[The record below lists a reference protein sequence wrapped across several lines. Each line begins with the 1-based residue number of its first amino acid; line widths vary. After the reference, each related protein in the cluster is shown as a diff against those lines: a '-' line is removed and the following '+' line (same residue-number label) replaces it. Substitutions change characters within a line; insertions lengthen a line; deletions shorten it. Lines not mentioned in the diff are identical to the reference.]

1 MLTMFRNKDELSTLH
16 SARLVYM
23 AGAAE
28 HHKDALEFLLH
39 DMKHMEHFMDPTTH
53 IEQVGF
59 CRAMLSLGEGQKVE
73 VGHGKDGTEVR
84 VEKSFLPP
92 LHSPAED
99 HEQGQGI
106 SEGEEEGIVEQC
118 SIQWDRDAPSALQVS
133 SPSTSDPMTYFLRGC
148 GFDRQLWEEL
158 EYVISDM

>member
-1 MLTMFRNKDELSTLH
+1 
-16 SARLVYM
+16 M

-53 IEQVGF
+53 REQVGF
-59 CRAMLSLGEGQKVE
+59 CRAMLSLGEGRKLEVE
-73 VGHGKDGTEVR
+73 YGKDGTEVR
-84 VEKSFLPP
+84 AEKSFLPP

-99 HEQGQGI
+99 HEWGQGI
-106 SEGEEEGIVEQC
+106 NEGEERIVEQS
-118 SIQWDRDAPSALQVS
+118 SIQWDRDAPSELHVS
-133 SPSTSDPMTYFLRGC
+133 SPSTPLYYSDPMTYFLRGC